1 MKKINL
7 IIVICIFNIFGA
19 LAQTKVKGIVVSKAD
34 GFPIASATIIPNGKV
49 IKGASTDFDGKFELD
64 LSLENGTIKITY
76 LGYKEL
82 VVSYSGNQTLNI
94 VLEEETNSLEEVVLI
109 GYGSSKK
116 GDITTAI
123 SKIEDIKSIASR
135 PVNNTADFLQGRS
148 PGVTVL
154 SEGGDPNA
162 TPKIVIRGIGSL
174 SSNEAPLTVV
184 DGVPYYGPAIN
195 PNDIASISILKD
207 AASASIYGA
216 QAASG
221 VIVIETKKGRIGK
234 PQISFDS
241 FTAFQTATNLPT
253 PLNAQ
258 QQNDVYNLAADNGGT
273 PRQDTFNSAVNT
285 WGQTTRTNWIDE
297 VFRTAPMY
305 NGNLNISGATDHVN
319 YMTSFG
325 YNKKEGVLIG
335 NNFERYSFR
344 VKTDVKLT
352 DKVTVGEN
360 VYFSRSAA
368 NGFAE
373 TSGNTQGV
381 ITNAMQFPSA
391 APVYDSDGNFSGTV
405 PSDRPDLLTYAGA
418 YGDIYNPVALL
429 IRPTTASPTSYLK
442 ANTFLKYNI
451 IEGLNFTTTYSYGLT
466 NENYKRFKP
475 RIPEIGRTNT
485 QNSLTQSNATTNR
498 WIWDNQLSYV
508 KSFGNHNINA
518 TAIYSA
524 QKTNY
529 ESFGAVGYDFDNESN
544 FNQYLGNASNTSHAA
559 ELSSSVYKDALTSAI
574 GRVMYNYKNKYFLTG
589 SIRRDQ
595 SSRLAKE
602 NQVGYF
608 PSVSAGWSISEED
621 FFKVDKVNNLKIR
634 ASWGQIG
641 NINSVGYYSFDVP
654 LGSRQVIINSNGD
667 LNAQGIYLS
676 QLSNTN
682 LTWETSESYDLGLDA
697 TLFDQKLALTVD
709 YFKKTT
715 KGMILPGLEDSHQ
728 GADAPYVNAGKV
740 DNTGLEFSATYTD
753 AIGKLNYSISANAS
767 TLKNKLIN
775 LDGYN
780 NTGIDYVA
788 HNDNYRDV
796 LLPFRS
802 QIGEQL
808 FSNYLVPYLGI
819 FQSQAEID
827 AYTKD
832 GNLIQPNAVPGDF
845 KFADTNNDGK
855 IDVKD
860 KKSMGSYLPKVTYNF
875 SLNLDYKGF
884 DLGLIFQGV
893 GKVNVFNA
901 SKYTFYNAGN
911 GGYNL
916 ESGVLSA
923 WTPTNTNTDIPR
935 VSTADP
941 NNNFQTNSSWYLEN
955 GAYLRVKNITLGY
968 TLPENIF
975 RGTSL
980 RLYISAENLF
990 AFTNY
995 SGLNPE
1001 VGGRGLDLAKYPVP
1015 RVISTGL
1022 SVKL

>member
-7 IIVICIFNIFGA
+7 IIVICIFNLCGA
-19 LAQTKVKGIVVSKAD
+19 MAQTKVKGNIVSKDD
-34 GFPIASATIIPNGKV
+34 GFPIIGATIIPNEN
-49 IKGASTDFDGKFELD
+49 ISKGTTTDFDGNFELD
-64 LSLENGTIKITY
+64 LPVESGTIKITFI
-76 LGYKEL
+76 GYKEL
-82 VVSYSGNQTLNI
+82 VVSYTGNQILNI
-94 VLEEETNSLEEVVLI
+94 VLEEEANSLEEVVLI

-123 SKIEDIKSIASR
+123 SKIENVKSIASR
-135 PVNNTADFLQGRS
+135 PVNNTADFLQGRA

-162 TPKIVIRGIGSL
+162 SAKIVIRGIGSL
-174 SSNEAPLTVV
+174 SSNETPLTIV

-207 AASASIYGA
+207 AAAASIYGA

-221 VIVIETKKGRIGK
+221 VIVIETKKGKLGK
-234 PQISFDS
+234 PQISFDH

-258 QQNDVYNLAADNGGT
+258 QQNDIYNLAADNGGT
-273 PRQDTFNSAVNT
+273 PRQDTFNSSVNP

-305 NGNLNISGATDHVN
+305 NANLNISGATDKFN

-352 DKVTVGEN
+352 DKITVGEN

-373 TSGNTQGV
+373 TAGNTQGV

-391 APVYDSDGNFSGTV
+391 APVYDSNGNYSGTV
-405 PSDRPDLLTYAGA
+405 PSDRPDLLSFAGA

-429 IRPTTASPTSYLK
+429 LRPTTTNPTSYLK
-442 ANTFLKYNI
+442 ANTFLKYDLY
-451 IEGLNFTTTYSYGLT
+451 EGLSFTTTYSYGLT
-466 NENYKRFKP
+466 NQNYKRFQP
-475 RIPEIGRTNT
+475 RIPEVGRTNT
-485 QNSLTQSNATTNR
+485 QNSLQQSNAVTNR

-529 ESFGAVGYDFDNESN
+529 ESFGAIGYDFDNESDY
-544 FNQYLGNASNTSHAA
+544 NQYLGNASNTSHAA
-559 ELSSSVYKDALTSAI
+559 QLSSSVYKDALTSAI
-574 GRVMYNYKNKYFLTG
+574 GRIMYNYKNKYFLTG

-595 SSRLAKE
+595 SSRLAKK

-608 PSVSAGWSISEED
+608 PSASAGWTISEED
-621 FFKVDKVNNLKIR
+621 FFKIKTINNLKIR

-654 LGSRQVIINSNGD
+654 LGTSQVIINGNGD

-676 QLSNTN
+676 QLSNPN
-682 LTWETSESYDLGLDA
+682 LTWETSESYDLGLDVS
-697 TLFDQKLALTVD
+697 LFKQKLALTMD
-709 YFKKTT
+709 YFNKTT

-728 GADAPYVNAGKV
+728 GATASYVNAGKV
-740 DNTGLEFSATYTD
+740 ENKGFEFAATYTD
-753 AIGKLNYSISANAS
+753 AIGKLNYSIGANAS
-767 TLKNKLIN
+767 TLKNKLLN

-780 NTGIDYVA
+780 NTGIDYVV

-796 LLPFRS
+796 LQPFRS
-802 QIGEQL
+802 EVGQQL

-845 KFADTNNDGK
+845 KFEDTNNDGK
-855 IDVKD
+855 IDVND
-860 KKSMGSYLPKVTYNF
+860 KKNMGSYLPKITYNF
-875 SLNLDYKGF
+875 NLNLDYKGF
-884 DLGLIFQGV
+884 DFGLILQGV

-916 ESGVLSA
+916 DNGVLNA
-923 WTPTNTNTDIPR
+923 WSPTNPNADIPR
-935 VSTADP
+935 VSTSDS

-955 GAYLRVKNITLGY
+955 GAYLRVKNVTLGY
-968 TLPENIF
+968 TFPENILH
-975 RGTSL
+975 GSSL
-980 RLYISAENLF
+980 RIYVSAENLF
-990 AFTNY
+990 TFTSY

-1001 VGGRGLDLAKYPVP
+1001 VGGKGLDLAKYPVP

-1022 SVKL
+1022 SLKL